1 VSGKPLDGSGVDP
14 GFTPGY
20 LLKDPR
26 QNAFQSDQGVAAVL
40 RRREHRI
47 AAAAQPSGRAPQ
59 VGGPQRRAVAAHQ
72 DHRTM
77 APQRRRECALHALA
91 EIGATL

>member
-1 VSGKPLDGSGVDP
+1 VSGKPRGGRGVDA
-14 GFTPGY
+14 GFTPGNAFEN
-20 LLKDPR
+20 PR
-26 QNAFQSDQGVAAVL
+26 QHAIHSDQGIAAVL

-59 VGGPQRRAVAAHQ
+59 VGGPQRRAVAPHQ

-77 APQRRRECALHALA
+77 ALQRRRECALHALA